1 MIRGAGSRWR
11 PVFGCIWLVLAL
23 LIAPQGAGA
32 VETFTMAF
40 GGDPAQ
46 QPLYRFYE
54 RLYGEAFRRLGYQF
68 AYQVYPSKRASVMA
82 NAGEV
87 DGEPQRLRDY
97 AVSYPNLIRV
107 NEPSFT
113 NRVLA
118 FATNRAIQL
127 DGWDSLRGT
136 PYRVDYRLGSVVAE
150 QELRGRVPSQQLS
163 GVPTAIQILKKL
175 KSRHTDIYV
184 DMEWAV
190 LPVLQTEEFKG
201 SGIVTVGV
209 MSSNLSY
216 PFVHKKHALLAP
228 KLADVLQQMKKE
240 GVYDL
245 FLKETLAPQ

>member
-11 PVFGCIWLVLAL
+11 QALGLFWLVLAL

-32 VETFTMAF
+32 VEIFTMAF

-82 NAGEV
+82 NGGEV
-87 DGEPQRLRDY
+87 DGEPQRVRDY

-118 FATNRAIQL
+118 FATNPDIRL

-136 PYRVDYRLGSVVAE
+136 PSRLGSGRTGIAGQGAFSAAERGSYRHSNPEEAEIQAHRHLCGYGVGCAPRVA
-150 QELRGRVPSQQLS
+150 
-163 GVPTAIQILKKL
+163 
-175 KSRHTDIYV
+175 D
-184 DMEWAV
+184 
-190 LPVLQTEEFKG
+190 
-201 SGIVTVGV
+201 
-209 MSSNLSY
+209 
-216 PFVHKKHALLAP
+216 
-228 KLADVLQQMKKE
+228 
-240 GVYDL
+240 
-245 FLKETLAPQ
+245 